1 MIVCRDCV
9 VEAMSFALEFL
20 FLSEMTAGFMQNSPA
35 RSTKLLLALAFGWFH
50 TMRTQ
55 MEGEDNVGNGW
66 MLFAMR
72 RKATRS

>member
-20 FLSEMTAGFMQNSPA
+20 FPSETNEGFMQNSPM
-35 RSTKLLLALAFGWFH
+35 RSTKPLLALASGWFH

-55 MEGEDNVGNGW
+55 MEGEDYVGNGW
-66 MLFAMR
+66 MLLWNA
-72 RKATRS
+72 AL